1 MRGMGWG
8 KGMAG
13 KRQRGV
19 KPVEGGSW
27 IPLRGGAAIPG
38 KRGEALRERGGDKF

>member
-1 MRGMGWG
+1 
-8 KGMAG
+8 MAG

-27 IPLRGGAAIPG
+27 IPLQGGAAIPG
-38 KRGEALRERGGDKF
+38 KRGEGERRR